1 MSHCSISILYISSF
15 VLSGAE
21 ASFKYEGDNTIPS
34 LEVRRESVDQVGS
47 NIIILEKSTI
57 SSLIRHHSLGPEDI
71 PKQRRVRM

>member
-1 MSHCSISILYISSF
+1 MLYISSF
-15 VLSGAE
+15 ILSGTE
-21 ASFKYEGDNTIPS
+21 TSFKYEGVDGIPS

-47 NIIILEKSTI
+47 NISILAKSTI